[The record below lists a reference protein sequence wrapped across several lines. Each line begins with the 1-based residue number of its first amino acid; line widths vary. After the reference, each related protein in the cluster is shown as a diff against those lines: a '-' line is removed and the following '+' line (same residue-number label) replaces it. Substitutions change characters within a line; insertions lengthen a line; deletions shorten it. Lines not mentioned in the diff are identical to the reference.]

1 MTLHYYQDYA
11 DSEAGPSGL
20 CREQVTS
27 ATFVVGAFVV
37 AVYDSDWYIGQ
48 VEGEDPDQE
57 EEGYTLVKY
66 MEKKGHNR
74 FVWGTDDIL
83 KTSNN
88 DILLLVDPPVPV
100 SNRHM
105 GLPAATLRS
114 VETIF
119 RVLWSIIFF
128 TCQCQ
133 YELKSV
139 TYSEIFELSLIKLT

>member
-1 MTLHYYQDYA
+1 MLTQRLDQVASAVSRSHLQHSWSERLSSLSMT
-11 DSEAGPSGL
+11 
-20 CREQVTS
+20 
-27 ATFVVGAFVV
+27 
-37 AVYDSDWYIGQ
+37 DWYIGQ

-88 DILLLVDPPVPV
+88 DILLLVDPPIPV
-100 SNRHM
+100 SNRHRSDQSKLSLGCC
-105 GLPAATLRS
+105 GLL
-114 VETIF
+114 F
-119 RVLWSIIFF
+119 FF

-139 TYSEIFELSLIKLT
+139 TYSEIFKLSLIKLT